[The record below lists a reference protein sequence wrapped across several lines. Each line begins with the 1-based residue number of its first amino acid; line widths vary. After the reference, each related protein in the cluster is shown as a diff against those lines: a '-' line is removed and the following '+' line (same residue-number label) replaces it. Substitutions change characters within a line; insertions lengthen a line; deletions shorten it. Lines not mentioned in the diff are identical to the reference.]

1 MKGPIVQMNE
11 PNEIEAVRRVIEQYI
26 EGSKGNLETLK
37 AVFHADAR
45 MTGYLGS
52 TLLLGTPQP
61 FFDAV
66 ENAATPES
74 LAEYK
79 AEIRSIEVV
88 GQAAIATLVET
99 GFLGSDFT
107 DFFHLIREDGSW
119 KIISKTFHQGG

>member
-1 MKGPIVQMNE
+1 MNE
-11 PNEIEAVRRVIEQYI
+11 PNEIEAVRRVIEQYV
-26 EGSKGNLETLK
+26 EGSQGNLETLK
-37 AVFHADAR
+37 AVFHSDAR
-45 MTGYLGS
+45 MTGYLGD
-52 TLLLGTPQP
+52 TLILGTPQP

-74 LAEYK
+74 LAGYK

-88 GQAAIATLVET
+88 GHAASVTLVET

-107 DFFHLIREDGSW
+107 DFFHLIRENGTW

>member
-1 MKGPIVQMNE
+1 MNE
-11 PNEIEAVRRVIEQYI
+11 PNEIEAVRQVIEQYV
-26 EGSKGNLETLK
+26 EGSQGNLETLK
-37 AVFHADAR
+37 AVFHSDAR
-45 MTGYLGS
+45 MTGYLGD
-52 TLLLGTPQP
+52 TLILGTPQP

-74 LAEYK
+74 LAGYK

-88 GQAAIATLVET
+88 GHAASATLVET

-107 DFFHLIREDGSW
+107 DFFHLIQENGTW